1 MNDQERQELVDRLG
15 AISRPVVTLR
25 HTLKWLAVWLGLLV
39 VCAAIA
45 VALFARMD
53 VLPAVVIGLIMGFVA
68 VVMIVCL
75 YAMIVLLS
83 GYLHWSAVQ
92 SGRRRGEVPQI
103 REALDRGMVSVK
115 RVTASSVAVIEEYE
129 DEGRGFTY
137 DIGEGRLLFLKGQDY
152 APVSEAMAWP
162 NSRFE
167 IVRSEDGVLW
177 IGIFC
182 FGEQLVPEVV
192 IPSSAC
198 REEFVY
204 AVHEELVTDELHAFC
219 RRLTRGS

>member
-1 MNDQERQELVDRLG
+1 MNDQEQHELVDRLA

-25 HTLKWLAVWLGLLV
+25 HTMKWLAVWLGIFV
-39 VCAAIA
+39 ICGAIA
-45 VALFARMD
+45 VALLVSID
-53 VLPAVVIGLIMGFVA
+53 VLPAAVIGLVVAFVA

-83 GYLHWSAVQ
+83 GYLHWTSVQ
-92 SGRRRGEVPQI
+92 RGRQRSEGPQI
-103 REALDRGMVSVK
+103 REALDRGRVLVK
-115 RVTASSVAVIEEYE
+115 KVTASSVAVIEEYE
-129 DEGRGFTY
+129 DEGRGFIY
-137 DIGEGRLLFLKGQDY
+137 DVGEGRLLFLKGQDY

-167 IVRSEDGVLW
+167 IVRSEDGDLW

-182 FGEQLVPEVV
+182 LGERLVPELV

-204 AVHEELVTDELHAFC
+204 AVREELVADELRVFC
-219 RRLTRGS
+219 RRLSRAS